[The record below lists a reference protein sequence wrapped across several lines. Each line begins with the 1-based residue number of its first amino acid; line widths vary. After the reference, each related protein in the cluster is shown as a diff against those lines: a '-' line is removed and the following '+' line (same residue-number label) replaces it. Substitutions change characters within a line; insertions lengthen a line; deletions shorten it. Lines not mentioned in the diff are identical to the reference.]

1 MKNIAAALLNAQTQ
15 MSNPKKDNENPF
27 YRNKYADLNSVR
39 EAVIPPL
46 NANGIVVLQP
56 MTVVDGKNYIK
67 TVFLHESGETME
79 SLTEIIYSK
88 QNDAQAQGSGITY
101 ARRYGLQSL
110 ACVGAD
116 DDDGNKAS
124 NPQEKDASDKQKPT
138 PKTIQKVTSNPK
150 ADEIAVDLAEAKK
163 GIAKCKTSA
172 DLMEVWNVYKNLQGI
187 AEFKQEMADAKKRL
201 NIKK

>member
-101 ARRYGLQSL
+101 ARRYGLQSM

-116 DDDGNKAS
+116 DDDGNAAS
-124 NPQEKDASDKQKPT
+124 NPQQNEAKAPPKSTPKPTAT
-138 PKTIQKVTSNPK
+138 PKT
-150 ADEIAVDLAEAKK
+150 DEIAIDLAEAKK
-163 GIAKCKTSA
+163 GIAKCKNTA

-187 AEFKQEMADAKKRL
+187 AEFKKMMTDAKKKF
-201 NIKK
+201 NVK